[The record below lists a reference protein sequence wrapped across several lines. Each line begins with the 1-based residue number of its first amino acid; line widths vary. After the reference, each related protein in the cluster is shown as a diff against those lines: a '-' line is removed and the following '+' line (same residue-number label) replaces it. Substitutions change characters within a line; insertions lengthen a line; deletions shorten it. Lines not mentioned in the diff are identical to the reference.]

1 MRPWAACGPGL
12 LSYHAWARR
21 RARALRAF
29 PYAASDAPW
38 PSHEVCGARAGRPA
52 AACSRARGA
61 CDMRH
66 TWAPADPPVTLAQAN
81 MPRLTMEDEWE
92 ANPDIAAEVDKEID
106 EYKWF

>member
-1 MRPWAACGPGL
+1 
-12 LSYHAWARR
+12 
-21 RARALRAF
+21 
-29 PYAASDAPW
+29 
-38 PSHEVCGARAGRPA
+38 
-52 AACSRARGA
+52 
-61 CDMRH
+61 MRH